1 MLGSVGYSVGQVP
14 VFDWVGV
21 PELGEDVVEVGVL
34 KRGNEGSGS
43 QHRVLSNDV
52 EDVQA
57 LLTPCF
63 DGKGEAGGAG
73 VRAWCYVAYGKEPIE
88 SNVSLSRVL

>member
-1 MLGSVGYSVGQVP
+1 MLGSVGYSVGQVL
-14 VFDWVGV
+14 VFNGVGV
-21 PELGEDVVEVGVL
+21 PELGEDVVEVWVL

-43 QHRVLSNDV
+43 QHCVLSNDV
-52 EDVQA
+52 EDIQA

-73 VRAWCYVAYGKEPIE
+73 VRAWCHVAYGKEPIE

>member
-14 VFDWVGV
+14 VFNGVGV

-34 KRGNEGSGS
+34 KRGDGSGS
-43 QHRVLSNDV
+43 QHRVLSIDV

-63 DGKGEAGGAG
+63 DGKG
-73 VRAWCYVAYGKEPIE
+73 
-88 SNVSLSRVL
+88 

>member
-1 MLGSVGYSVGQVP
+1 M
-14 VFDWVGV
+14 
-21 PELGEDVVEVGVL
+21 VEIGVL
-34 KRGNEGSGS
+34 KRGNEGSGF
-43 QHRVLSNDV
+43 QHRVLSDDV

-63 DGKGEAGGAG
+63 NGKGEAGGAG
-73 VRAWCYVAYGKEPIE
+73 VRAWSHVAYGKEPIE

>member
-14 VFDWVGV
+14 VFNGVGV

-57 LLTPCF
+57 LSTPCF

-73 VRAWCYVAYGKEPIE
+73 VRAWCHVAYGKEPIE

>member
-1 MLGSVGYSVGQVP
+1 MVEI
-14 VFDWVGV
+14 WVL
-21 PELGEDVVEVGVL
+21 E
-34 KRGNEGSGS
+34 RGNEGSGP
-43 QHRVLSNDV
+43 QYCMLSDDV
-52 EDVQA
+52 EDIQA

-73 VRAWCYVAYGKEPIE
+73 VRAWCHVAYGKEPIE